1 MIPIIHLGVG
11 GRGRH
16 WLGFIADHPDFT
28 SVACIDPD
36 QRALEAARGL
46 PGLQNCKFFTGFE
59 QALQEANAEAVLI
72 ASPSFLHG
80 RQALQALDA
89 GLAVMVEKP
98 FSLDLGEALA
108 VVDRAQAV
116 RRPVLVAENYRFFQA
131 ERTVSPAAGRRRGR
145 PGRRRALHRSTRP
158 AQRHSGRLG
167 AADRGAVHHRDR
179 GPSLRQLP
187 LSVRSRAGS
196 HARQLLSAPLS
207 DYRGRAALDA
217 VIEMADGLLIQYAG
231 TMVATRYEFGLWV
244 EGSDGELGPIAARS
258 GGGRRRRR
266 FFRRAKL
273 VPVPAGDEARY
284 PKGGTVSLLN
294 QFRDALTR
302 GQAPETSGA
311 DNLWTLAM
319 VEASMRSA
327 REGRRVEIAEVF
339 APRCRRGPEEPRQ
352 ELGHDRRGRGRPAP
366 ARPRRGPRCGRRRA
380 DRAVVCR
387 GGAAAHRRH
396 ARPGHLGAH
405 GHHRRRAACL
415 GLALDLH
422 RRAAGRPRA
431 LPRLCREAGPPGPGP
446 SPPRGQ
452 PGAVPVAAAER
463 SRPPLGDHGCVHDLP
478 AAGLR
483 GRQIVEWGTWSWFT
497 EPAIIP
503 ASLGKE
509 MRERF
514 GPYPAEDH
522 SKIGM
527 VPLPDPEGSAAACSL
542 R

>member
-46 PGLQNCKFFTGFE
+46 SGLQNCKFFTGFE

-72 ASPSFLHG
+72 ASPSVLHG

-98 FSLDLGEALA
+98 FSLDFSEALA
-108 VVDRAQAV
+108 VVERAHAV

-131 ERTVSPAAGRRRGR
+131 ERTFRRLLDEGAV
-145 PGRRRALHRSTRP
+145 G
-158 AQRHSGRLG
+158 QIG
-167 AADRGAVHHRDR
+167 AALCIDRRDQPSATQGAWVQQIEEPFITEIAVHHFDSFRYLFDR
-179 GPSLRQLP
+179 EPVTMLANSYQP
-187 LSVRSRAGS
+187 
-196 HARQLLSAPLS
+196 PLS

-244 EGSDGELGPIAARS
+244 EGSDGELWTD
-258 GGGRRRRR
+258 RRQVWRRQKRRR

-339 APRCRRGPEEPRQ
+339 APEMQ
-352 ELGHDRRGRGRPAP
+352 
-366 ARPRRGPRCGRRRA
+366 ARAR
-380 DRAVVCR
+380 
-387 GGAAAHRRH
+387 GAAT
-396 ARPGHLGAH
+396 GT
-405 GHHRRRAACL
+405 RA
-415 GLALDLH
+415 
-422 RRAAGRPRA
+422 
-431 LPRLCREAGPPGPGP
+431 
-446 SPPRGQ
+446 
-452 PGAVPVAAAER
+452 
-463 SRPPLGDHGCVHDLP
+463 
-478 AAGLR
+478 
-483 GRQIVEWGTWSWFT
+483 
-497 EPAIIP
+497 
-503 ASLGKE
+503 
-509 MRERF
+509 
-514 GPYPAEDH
+514 
-522 SKIGM
+522 
-527 VPLPDPEGSAAACSL
+527 
-542 R
+542 